1 MPSPLVLL
9 PPSEGK
15 RPGGSR
21 RARRGAFDD
30 ELGVTR
36 LGVIERLRAVLVT
49 SSRRDLETILGVR
62 GALLERAQVAM
73 LALLAGEAALRPAWQ
88 RYSGVV
94 WSHLEPETLSAT
106 QRRRLIVPSGL
117 YGLNA
122 GDDLVADY
130 RLKMSARLQG
140 SSAASL
146 WRPVIASSLA
156 RHARGRS
163 VYDLLPVEHRS
174 AFNAVDLAAT
184 RVVTVTFRHARD
196 GRLAGH
202 DAKAAKGVFARH
214 LLMTTDIASFSWRG
228 WSARTDGAG
237 IEVLY
242 DA

>member
-21 RARRGAFDD
+21 RTRRGAFDD
-30 ELGVTR
+30 ELGATRLDVRER
-36 LGVIERLRAVLVT
+36 LGVVLAA
-49 SSRRDLETILGVR
+49 SSQRELETVLGVR
-62 GALLERAQVAM
+62 GALFERAQAAM
-73 LALLAGEAALRPAWQ
+73 LALLAGQAALRPAWQ

-94 WSHLEPETLSAT
+94 WSHLEPETLSVA
-106 QRRRLIVPSGL
+106 QRRRLIIPSGV

-140 SSAASL
+140 TSVGSL

-156 RHARGRS
+156 RHARGRL

-174 AFNAVDLAAT
+174 ALDAADLVAT

-214 LLMTTDIASFSWRG
+214 LLTTTDVASFSWRG
-228 WSARTDGAG
+228 WSARADGSHVD
-237 IEVLY
+237 VLY

>member
-1 MPSPLVLL
+1 MPSPLILL

-21 RARRGAFDD
+21 RARAGAFDD
-30 ELGVTR
+30 ELGAARREIARR
-36 LGVIERLRAVLVT
+36 LGALVARAPRT
-49 SSRRDLETILGVR
+49 ELELIFGVR
-62 GALLERAQVAM
+62 GELFERAHRAVV
-73 LALLAGEAALRPAWQ
+73 ALLAGEAPLRPAWQ

-94 WSHLEPETLSAT
+94 WSHLEPESLSGA
-106 QRRRLIVPSGL
+106 QRRRLVVPSGL

-130 RLKMSARLQG
+130 RLKMSARLDG
-140 SSAASL
+140 SSVGSL

-156 RHARGRS
+156 RHAKGRV

-214 LLMTTDIASFSWRG
+214 LLETSDATSFSWRS
-228 WSARTDGAG
+228 WSARVDGARVD
-237 IEVLY
+237 VLY
-242 DA
+242 GA

>member
-21 RARRGAFDD
+21 RARHGAFDD
-30 ELGVTR
+30 ELGATR
-36 LGVIERLRAVLVT
+36 LDVLERLGAVLVT
-49 SSRRDLETILGVR
+49 SSQAERESILGVR
-62 GALLERAQVAM
+62 GALFERAEAAL
-73 LALLAGEAALRPAWQ
+73 LALLAGEATLRPVWQ

-94 WSHLEPETLSAT
+94 WSHLEPETLRVA

-130 RLKMSARLQG
+130 RLKMSARLRE
-140 SSAASL
+140 SSVGSL
-146 WRPVIASSLA
+146 WRPLIAASLA
-156 RHARGRS
+156 RHARGRT
-163 VYDLLPVEHRS
+163 VYDLLPLEHRS
-174 AFNAVDLAAT
+174 VLDAADLAAT

-214 LLMTTDIASFSWRG
+214 LLTTTDVASFSWRG
-228 WSARTDGAG
+228 WSARAEGSRVD
-237 IEVLY
+237 VLY
-242 DA
+242 DD

>member
-30 ELGVTR
+30 ELGATR
-36 LGVIERLRAVLVT
+36 LGVLERLGAVLAA
-49 SSRRDLETILGVR
+49 SSQRELETVLGVR
-62 GALLERAQVAM
+62 GALFERAQAAM
-73 LALLAGEAALRPAWQ
+73 LALCAGEAALRPAWQ

-94 WSHLEPETLSAT
+94 WSHLEPETLSAA

-130 RLKMSARLQG
+130 RLKMSARLQDTSVG
-140 SSAASL
+140 SL
-146 WRPVIASSLA
+146 WRPVISPSLA
-156 RHARGRS
+156 RHARGRL
-163 VYDLLPVEHRS
+163 VYDLLPAEHRS
-174 AFNAVDLAAT
+174 VLDAGDLAAT

-202 DAKAAKGVFARH
+202 DAKAAKGAFARH
-214 LLMTTDIASFSWRG
+214 LLTSSDAASFWWRG
-228 WSARTDGAG
+228 WSARADGAR
-237 IEVLY
+237 IDVLY
-242 DA
+242 GA